1 MHSNLCSIQSQL
13 VRLLSDL
20 SVRIYDHS
28 TLMPPQ
34 SIHDPVPADTDRS
47 CLQKYTKYS
56 IDELF
61 QLTQDLI
68 DVYPS
73 FLDALFGIQVS
84 SASTPSSMTD
94 SSGISN
100 DTDTST
106 SPNPTSGA
114 GNMRSRGATRKTPPD
129 QSSILLILS
138 VHLRLIGVYEELF
151 KHMAVCMDHKGEM
164 LTPAQREINMAAP
177 QLRMGSYKPP
187 PSSAIPMAMLL
198 FVQFSSQLSN
208 YAAELAAEIHEIDE
222 GRPHVIGAKDDP
234 NALSR
239 AAAEDVKK
247 RAKNMA
253 DELSRIR
260 NAMLNSGILA

>member
-1 MHSNLCSIQSQL
+1 MWKTTPHILGDMYSDLRSTQSQL

-20 SVRIYDHS
+20 SIRIYDHS

-34 SIHDPVPADTDRS
+34 SIHDPVPADGDMTS
-47 CLQKYTKYS
+47 MQKYSKYS

-73 FLDALFGIQVS
+73 FLDALFGTQVS

-94 SSGISN
+94 NSGVSN

-106 SPNPTSGA
+106 PPDPTYRA
-114 GNMRSRGATRKTPPD
+114 GPVRAPRGASRKAPHD
-129 QSSILLILS
+129 HSSILLILS
-138 VHLRLIGVYEELF
+138 VHLRLIEVYEELF
-151 KHMAVCMDHKGEM
+151 KHMAVCMNHNGEM
-164 LTPAQREINMAAP
+164 LTPAQKEVNMAAP

-208 YAAELAAEIHEIDE
+208 
-222 GRPHVIGAKDDP
+222 
-234 NALSR
+234 
-239 AAAEDVKK
+239 
-247 RAKNMA
+247 
-253 DELSRIR
+253 
-260 NAMLNSGILA
+260 